1 MAERSPVIQTNN
13 VSKIYNKME
22 TPVVALRD
30 ISIEI
35 QKGEFVAIVGSSGS
49 GKSTLLHILGAL
61 DQPSSGEYTL
71 NGEGV
76 SLIHDDELS
85 RIRRTQIGFVFQVF
99 NLIHQLHILDN
110 VVLPLRYDGVDE
122 ETAIRKAKEAL
133 KRVGLEDRL
142 FHKPSEL
149 SGGECQRAAIARALA
164 IDPVVL
170 LADEPTGNLD
180 SESGNTILAL
190 FQELREEGH
199 TIIVVTHD
207 DDVASRV
214 DRIVTLCDGSVV
226 ERESPS

>member
-1 MAERSPVIQTNN
+1 MAERALVIQTNK
-13 VSKIYNKME
+13 VSKIYKKLE

-30 ISIEI
+30 VSISIY
-35 QKGEFVAIVGSSGS
+35 KGEFVAIVGSSGS

-61 DQPSSGEYTL
+61 DQPTSGIYTL
-71 NGEGV
+71 NGEVV

-85 RIRRTQIGFVFQVF
+85 RLRRTQIGFVFQVF

-110 VVLPLRYDGVDE
+110 VALPLRYDGVDE
-122 ETAIRKAKEAL
+122 VTAIRKAKESL

-180 SESGNTILAL
+180 SESGNTILSL
-190 FQELREEGH
+190 FEELRQEGH

-207 DDVASRV
+207 DGVANRA
-214 DRIVTLCDGSVV
+214 DRIVTLRDGSVSQ
-226 ERESPS
+226 RESAL